1 MKYQWALVG
10 LLIASTCSTA
20 EVLSLQECIDLAM
33 QNNLQH
39 QRNQQDLDNSRVQLT
54 TAQAPFTF
62 GMDAFVTAPSFTGL
76 RDTQENVA
84 LQTRVR
90 EENTDV
96 SYSGNL
102 RMTQRLRH
110 LGQFTLTSAAL
121 RRDFSSNR
129 REDFLDYSGSTR
141 LAYER
146 DLLAQPSEEIA
157 LKRAEHSLQSA
168 RLNFDRQRLQ
178 LEGQVIDDYYDLVQS
193 VRELEIEEQRL
204 AQSRANLELAQRKF
218 EVGLIAEVE
227 ALRLQVEMLQ
237 AEATYDQAQTD
248 IELRRDLLRETLG
261 LNVWEPITIDTDVQY
276 EIHPIDAQRALEI
289 GLARRTDMKR
299 AEIFEEINEL
309 NLAEARRRNG
319 INATF
324 GANVSMQGRG
334 SEISAVSDNFERNR
348 WGVDLQISLP
358 LIDSGQ
364 RQANISQAR
373 IALEQSRLGREQQ
386 RRLIIQQV
394 RDATRRV
401 HEAER
406 QIDLRQAAL
415 EFAQR
420 TYDVEQSR
428 FELGLAD
435 SQQLLQAQGNLTQAR
450 INALAA
456 VIGYQR
462 QLKNVRLATM
472 AELKE
477 LAP

>member
-39 QRNQQDLDNSRVQLT
+39 QINQQTLASNRTQLT
-54 TAQAPFTF
+54 AAQAPFTF

-102 RMTQRLRH
+102 RMTQRLRQ
-110 LGQFTLTSAAL
+110 LGQFTLTSVAL

-146 DLLAQPSEEIA
+146 DILGQPSEEIA

-178 LEGQVIDDYYDLVQS
+178 LEGQVIDDYYGLVQS

-237 AEATYDQAQTD
+237 AEATYDQAQTN
-248 IELRRDLLRETLG
+248 IESSRDLLRETLG
-261 LNVWEPITIDTDVQY
+261 LDVWAPLAIDTEVQY
-276 EIHPIDAQRALEI
+276 EIHPIDAQSALEI

-299 AEIFEEINEL
+299 AEIFEEINAL
-309 NLAEARRRNG
+309 NLAETRRRNG

-334 SEISAVSDNFERNR
+334 PEVGDVSDTFERNR
-348 WGVDLQISLP
+348 WGVDLQITLP

-364 RQANISQAR
+364 RQASVSQAR
-373 IALEQSRLGREQQ
+373 IALEQSRLTREQQ
-386 RRLIIQQV
+386 RRQIIQQV

-435 SQQLLQAQGNLTQAR
+435 SQQLLQAQGNLTQAQ

>member
-1 MKYQWALVG
+1 MKYQWALVS
-10 LLIASTCSTA
+10 LLIATTCSTA

-39 QRNQQDLDNSRVQLT
+39 QRNQQDLANSRVQLT
-54 TAQAPFTF
+54 AAQAPFTF

-110 LGQFTLTSAAL
+110 LGQLTLTSVAL

-146 DLLAQPSEEIA
+146 DILGQPSEEIA

-248 IELRRDLLRETLG
+248 IELRRDILRETLG
-261 LNVWEPITIDTDVQY
+261 LDVWAPLEIDTEVQY

-299 AEIFEEINEL
+299 AEIFEEINAL
-309 NLAEARRRNG
+309 NLEDTRRRNS

-334 SEISAVSDNFERNR
+334 PEIGAVSDNFERNR

-373 IALEQSRLGREQQ
+373 IALEQSRIGREQQ

-462 QLKNVRLATM
+462 QLKNARLATM

>member
-39 QRNQQDLDNSRVQLT
+39 QINQQTLASNRTQLT
-54 TAQAPFTF
+54 AAQAPFTF

-102 RMTQRLRH
+102 RMTQRLRQ
-110 LGQFTLTSAAL
+110 LGQFTLTSVAL

-146 DLLAQPSEEIA
+146 DILGQPSEEIA

-178 LEGQVIDDYYDLVQS
+178 LEGQVIDDYYGLVQS

-237 AEATYDQAQTD
+237 AEATYDQAQTN
-248 IELRRDLLRETLG
+248 IESSRDLLRETLG
-261 LNVWEPITIDTDVQY
+261 LDVWAPLAIDTEVQY

-299 AEIFEEINEL
+299 AEIFEEINAL
-309 NLAEARRRNG
+309 NLAETRRRNG

-334 SEISAVSDNFERNR
+334 PEVGDVSDTFERNR
-348 WGVDLQISLP
+348 WGVDLQITLP

-364 RQANISQAR
+364 RQASVSQAR
-373 IALEQSRLGREQQ
+373 IALEQSRLTREQQ
-386 RRLIIQQV
+386 RRQIIQQV

-435 SQQLLQAQGNLTQAR
+435 SQQLLQAQGNLTQAQ

>member
-10 LLIASTCSTA
+10 LLIATTCSTA

-39 QRNQQDLDNSRVQLT
+39 QRNQQDLDNSHVQLT
-54 TAQAPFTF
+54 AAQAPFTF

-146 DLLAQPSEEIA
+146 DILGQPSEEIA

-261 LNVWEPITIDTDVQY
+261 LDVWEPITIDTDVQY

-299 AEIFEEINEL
+299 AEIFAEINEL

-364 RQANISQAR
+364 RQASISQAR